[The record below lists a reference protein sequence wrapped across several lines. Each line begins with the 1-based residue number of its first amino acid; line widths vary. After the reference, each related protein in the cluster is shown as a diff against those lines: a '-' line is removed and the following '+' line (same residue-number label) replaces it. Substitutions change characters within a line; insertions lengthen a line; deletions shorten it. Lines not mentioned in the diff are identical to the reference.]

1 MLLGVGDSGTRESP
15 EKLGS
20 KRAIYSITREKELQ
34 GKKGSLVSSVELS
47 LREKLDCSTFQ
58 TSKFLFALEYLLSK

>member
-20 KRAIYSITREKELQ
+20 KRAIYSWEKELQ

-47 LREKLDCSTFQ
+47 WREKLDCSTFQ